1 MLYGDDHHADRRT
14 ASTIDLAARVG
25 LAEKIAKNQRSQ
37 KAVRLWHRNMSEVAG
52 DGSGTYSASFT
63 RSVFAR
69 FDALDERA
77 ARFDRRLRLMIAAL
91 RRVSSYEEH
100 AFSALSVLA
109 SGVSDV
115 KRRAK
120 DVEAKL
126 AVTSKVQSLIWKN

>member
-1 MLYGDDHHADRRT
+1 
-14 ASTIDLAARVG
+14 
-25 LAEKIAKNQRSQ
+25 
-37 KAVRLWHRNMSEVAG
+37 MSEVVG

-63 RSVFAR
+63 KSVFAR

-77 ARFDRRLRLMIAAL
+77 ARFDGRLRLMIAAL
-91 RRVSSYEEH
+91 GRVSSYEEH

-109 SGVSDV
+109 AGVSDV